1 MKSGKTITKKELAE
15 NLAARCGLNQQAVK
29 DLLQMTLDQIVL
41 ELGKG
46 NRFEFREFGV
56 LEPVWRRAR
65 GAHNPKTLA
74 KLTVPARRVVKFKQ
88 GRLLKEA
95 MLTKPETG
103 PADDAGS
110 ASELKL
116 TRAPRAVKPARAGR
130 GTTPV
135 SKLSV
140 THVKAP

>member
-15 NLAARCGLNQQAVK
+15 TLAAQCGLNQQTVK
-29 DLLQMTLDQIVL
+29 DLLQKTLDQIVI

-95 MLTKPETG
+95 MLTKPETE
-103 PADDAGS
+103 PQEAAA

-116 TRAPRAVKPARAGR
+116 TRAPRPVKPARTSRPAA
-130 GTTPV
+130 PV
-135 SKLSV
+135 SKLAV
-140 THVKAP
+140 THVKSP